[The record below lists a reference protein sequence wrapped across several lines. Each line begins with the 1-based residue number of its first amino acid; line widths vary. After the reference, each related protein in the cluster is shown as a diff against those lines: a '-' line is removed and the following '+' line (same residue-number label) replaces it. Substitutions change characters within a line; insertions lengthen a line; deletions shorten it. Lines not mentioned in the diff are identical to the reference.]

1 MKINKK
7 ALELI
12 ENGLSSKTVSK
23 LNESQID
30 VLHKKLVEEQINV
43 SKTDTATITKLKNE
57 KKPFQVY
64 EKELDEEEE
73 VTVDPNKETETQDA
87 NQVGPSSDDG
97 FGGEDDGMGMF
108 ESEADLKPG
117 QPNPWAICHAQV
129 GPKKTRKFERCVQS
143 VKKQLEEG
151 KNPLSLFLENEISKL
166 VEKHIQPKMTKG
178 ELLKYLS
185 EGDRKKDDEKPPKE
199 KTKPKPQDDPWTE
212 TEVEEPWR
220 EIDIIPI
227 TPKIEPRKR
236 HPFKNPFPTL
246 ENDTK
251 TAPVRTKPD
260 VKPRTR
266 PGHPMK
272 NPHPGE
278 KVSPKAKV
286 DENNPAESPTIAPTR
301 TKPDVKPR
309 TRPSHPMKNPN
320 PGEKTSPKA
329 KKISP
334 EVAKD
339 KVIDTIM
346 NILKK

>member
-23 LNESQID
+23 LTESQID
-30 VLHKKLVEEQINV
+30 VLHKKLVTEQINV
-43 SKTDTATITKLKNE
+43 SKTDTATITRLKSE

-73 VTVDPNKETETQDA
+73 VTVDPNKETETQDPK
-87 NQVGPSSDDG
+87 QVGPSSDDG
-97 FGGEDDGMGMF
+97 FGDENDGMGMF
-108 ESEADLKPG
+108 DNEADLKPG

-143 VKKQLEEG
+143 VKKQLAEG
-151 KNPLSLFLENEISKL
+151 KNPLSLFLENKISKL

-185 EGDRKKDDEKPPKE
+185 EGG
-199 KTKPKPQDDPWTE
+199 
-212 TEVEEPWR
+212 
-220 EIDIIPI
+220 
-227 TPKIEPRKR
+227 
-236 HPFKNPFPTL
+236 
-246 ENDTK
+246 DTK

-266 PGHPMK
+266 PEHPMK

-278 KVSPKAKV
+278 KPSPKAKTTV
-286 DENNPAESPTIAPTR
+286 DENNPAEAPTIAPTR

-320 PGEKTSPKA
+320 PGEKPNPKA
-329 KKISP
+329 QKVTP

>member
-23 LNESQID
+23 LTESQID
-30 VLHKKLVEEQINV
+30 VLHKKLVVEQLNV
-43 SKTDTATITKLKNE
+43 SKTDTTTITKLKNE

-73 VTVDPNKETETQDA
+73 VTIDPNKDTETQDPH
-87 NQVGPSSDDG
+87 QVGPSSDDG
-97 FGGEDDGMGMF
+97 FGTEDDGMGMF

-143 VKKQLEEG
+143 VKKQLSEG

-185 EGDRKKDDEKPPKE
+185 EGEHSKKDDKPSK
-199 KTKPKPQDDPWTE
+199 KNTE
-212 TEVEEPWR
+212 DAPYWE
-220 EIDIIPI
+220 EIDVMPR
-227 TPKIEPRKR
+227 TPKIEPKIK
-236 HPFKNPFPTL
+236 HPFKDPYPKSDNG
-246 ENDTK
+246 TK

-260 VKPRTR
+260 VKPKTR
-266 PGHPMK
+266 PSHPMK
-272 NPHPGE
+272 NPNPGE
-278 KVSPKAKV
+278 KTSPKAKTTV
-286 DENNPAESPTIAPTR
+286 DENNPAEAPTIAPTR

-309 TRPSHPMKNPN
+309 TRPSHPMKNPH
-320 PGEKTSPKA
+320 PGEKPSPKA
-329 KKISP
+329 TKVSP
-334 EVAKD
+334 EDAKD

-346 NILKK
+346 NILKR